1 MYWTEQH
8 NIILCREVVFENPY
22 VYKKGSPQRSETLKK
37 IVDVLNK
44 CDSPQFNVDHRAI
57 WDHINALV
65 NKYKKKIAVEERAS
79 GISPN
84 EPSELDDLIQKIIAL
99 EESSPTDT

>member
-22 VYKKGSPQRSETLKK
+22 VYKKGSPQRSEALKK

-44 CDSPQFNVDHRAI
+44 CDSPQFNADHRAI
-57 WDHINALV
+57 WDYINALV
-65 NKYKKKIAVEERAS
+65 NKYKKKIGVEERAS

-99 EESSPTDT
+99 